1 MLCPICGDYLAQTIL
16 QGEAR
21 MLAHRLTRH
30 SDPVVQAIVGTVA
43 SIGAT
48 LLFGEVWKRLN

>member
-1 MLCPICGDYLAQTIL
+1 MYCPQCGEFLAETIL

-30 SDPVVQAIVGTVA
+30 ADPVVQAIVGTVA

-48 LLFGEVWKRLN
+48 LLFGEVWKRLS